1 MFHLKKMRRHT
12 DLLKIEVYVKLCDV
26 KLEILIGADA
36 KKIIISYKNVFLY
49 EFTVKEEDVYKVIDC
64 INNEYIGY
72 IKLEF

>member
-36 KKIIISYKNVFLY
+36 KKIIISYKNVFVY
-49 EFTVKEEDVYKVIDC
+49 EFTVKEGDVYKVIDC
-64 INNEYIGY
+64 INNEYVGY
-72 IKLEF
+72 IKSEF